1 VVKSVSAGG
10 SRERRLAKKAEQS
23 ANWPID
29 LPARFSNLSLLR
41 LGIKYAAIFFHTVN
55 PATIGVSLMRGLSVR
70 TLVAAVVALSVS
82 QSFAALPFVED
93 FDGSAENWRISGA
106 VDANWVA
113 TGGPDG
119 GSYISNSF
127 TKFDP
132 PPPSFPGASA
142 SLVVFRAQ
150 EEYGSVGSSNSEYTG
165 NWLAAGIKEVTAWVR
180 HDAGVPLAYNF
191 RFSDP
196 ANSPGASYG
205 TAAVQSGVWT
215 KLTIDVTPT
224 SAQWLTYGGG
234 SHATIFDNI
243 GHIQVSA
250 VEPAAWTAAD
260 VNFDLDRVIVA
271 VPEPAS
277 LALGGL
283 ALACVA
289 LIARRRN

>member
-1 VVKSVSAGG
+1 M
-10 SRERRLAKKAEQS
+10 R
-23 ANWPID
+23 
-29 LPARFSNLSLLR
+29 SL
-41 LGIKYAAIFFHTVN
+41 I
-55 PATIGVSLMRGLSVR
+55 VR
-70 TLVAAVVALSVS
+70 TLAAWVVALSVS

-106 VDANWVA
+106 ADANWVA

-119 GSYISNSF
+119 GPYVSNAF
-127 TKFDP
+127 TNFDP

-142 SLVVFRAQ
+142 SLIIFRAQ
-150 EEYGSVGSSNSEYTG
+150 EEYGGVGSSNSKYTG
-165 NWLAAGIKEVTAWVR
+165 NWLAAGIQEVTAWVR

-196 ANSPGASYG
+196 ANTPGASYG
-205 TAAVQSGVWT
+205 TTPVPSGVWT
-215 KLTIDVTPT
+215 KLTVDVTPT
-224 SAQWLTYGGG
+224 STQWLTYGGG

-260 VNFDLDRVIVA
+260 VNFDLDRVSVA

-277 LALGGL
+277 LALAGL
-283 ALACVA
+283 ATAGVA
-289 LIARRRN
+289 LIARRRS